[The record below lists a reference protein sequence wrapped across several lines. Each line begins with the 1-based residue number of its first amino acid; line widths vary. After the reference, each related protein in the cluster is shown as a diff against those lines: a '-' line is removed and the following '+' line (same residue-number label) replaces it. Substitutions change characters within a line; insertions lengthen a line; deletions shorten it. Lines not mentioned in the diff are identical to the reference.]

1 MTGVQQH
8 RILVFG
14 YGNPARGDDGLGPA
28 VAEYFESLAL
38 DSVTVDA
45 DYQLTVEDAAQ
56 VAEHDITV
64 FVDAAI
70 DGPEPYS
77 LSRVSPEEGGSFS
90 SHSVT
95 PGQVTG
101 LAESLFDATGDI
113 YIMGIRGYAFEMF
126 TEQLTDQASDNLRL
140 ACTSLEDMVRTG
152 TFPVAD
158 DTK

>member
-1 MTGVQQH
+1 MTGTKRR

-28 VAEYFESLAL
+28 VAEYFETLAI
-38 DSVTVDA
+38 DGVTIDA

-64 FVDAAI
+64 FVDASI

-77 LSRVSPEEGGSFS
+77 LSRVKAEDGGSFS

-101 LAESLFDATGDI
+101 LAESLFDAQGDI
-113 YIMGIRGYAFEMF
+113 YIMGIRGYEFEMF
-126 TEQLTDQASDNLRL
+126 TEHLTDQASENLRL
-140 ACTSLEDMVRTG
+140 ACTSLENMVRTG
-152 TFPVAD
+152 MFPAAD
-158 DTK
+158 DTE

>member
-1 MTGVQQH
+1 MTVAKRR
-8 RILVFG
+8 RILIFG
-14 YGNPARGDDGLGPA
+14 YGNPAREDDGLGPA
-28 VAEYFESLAL
+28 VANHFESLAL
-38 DSVTVDA
+38 DDVTVDA

-64 FVDAAI
+64 FVDASI

-101 LAESLFDATGDI
+101 LAESLFDANGDI
-113 YIMGIRGYAFEMF
+113 YIMGIRGYSFEMF
-126 TEQLTDQASDNLRL
+126 TEHLTGQASENLRL
-140 ACTSLEDMVRTG
+140 ACASLEDMVRNG
-152 TFPVAD
+152 TITVTD
-158 DTK
+158 NTK